1 MRRICLIL
9 MCVSFLIFPVS
20 GAEPQEKYVA
30 LTFDDGPSGP
40 VTQRLLDGLK
50 QRGVKATFLVCGY
63 RLRDFP
69 QTARRIHAEGHE
81 MGLHGSSHGDMG
93 KMTHEEVKKEL
104 EDTLALLPKGC
115 KPVFL
120 RPPGGSI
127 GPEVTKTAAEKG
139 ISVLLW
145 SVDPRDWATKDV
157 DAVEAAVVENI
168 RSGDVVLLHDLQ
180 DSSVDAALKIIDR
193 LQRQGFRFVTASQL
207 AKLRGIPLR
216 PGKIYRH
223 FR

>member
-1 MRRICLIL
+1 MRRLIAALLCLCL
-9 MCVSFLIFPVS
+9 LPLPM
-20 GAEPQEKYVA
+20 AEAKEGEKYVA

-69 QTARRIHAEGHE
+69 QTARRIFAEGHE
-81 MGLHGSSHGDMG
+81 IGLHGFSHGDMG
-93 KMTHEEVKKEL
+93 KMTHAEVKKEL

-115 KPVFL
+115 KPAFL

-157 DAVEAAVVENI
+157 DAVEAAVVDNV

-193 LQRQGFRFVTASQL
+193 LQRQGFRFVTASRL